1 MKNYILTDTGFWI
14 GLIDPTD
21 QYSENAQTI
30 SELINDNKII
40 FPWPCLYETLRTKY
54 CKRRDRINILEK
66 TIKSF
71 NVKILDDSEYR
82 EFALE
87 KTIENIKLNK
97 SFHSLADNVIR
108 GILSDIN
115 IKIDYLVTF
124 NKRDFIDIC
133 LKRQIEILE

>member
-1 MKNYILTDTGFWI
+1 MNNYILTDTGFWI

-21 QYSENAQTI
+21 QYSENAQVI
-30 SELINDNKII
+30 SELINNSNII

-54 CKRRDRINILEK
+54 CKRRDKIIILEK
-66 TIKSF
+66 IIKAS
-71 NVKILDDSEYR
+71 NVTILDDSVYR
-82 EFALE
+82 EFALN

-108 GILSDIN
+108 EILSDIN
-115 IKIDYLVTF
+115 VRVDYLVTF

-133 LKRQIEILE
+133 MKRRIEILE